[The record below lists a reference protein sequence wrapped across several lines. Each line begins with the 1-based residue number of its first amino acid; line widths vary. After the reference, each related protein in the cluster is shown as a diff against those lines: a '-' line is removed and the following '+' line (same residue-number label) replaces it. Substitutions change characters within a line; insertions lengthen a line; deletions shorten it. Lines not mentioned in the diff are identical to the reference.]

1 MTWETSIASRGGAQS
16 RFPNRRAL
24 RQVESE
30 SPLDC
35 DIMLVDFYTLVA
47 VHALIITFVY
57 ACAYLVSERVR
68 AKKILET
75 KEE

>member
-1 MTWETSIASRGGAQS
+1 
-16 RFPNRRAL
+16 
-24 RQVESE
+24 
-30 SPLDC
+30 
-35 DIMLVDFYTLVA
+35 MLVDFYTLVA

-68 AKKILET
+68 AKKLRET